1 MLFFLGGKVKIALCF
16 YTNQIGGRILT
27 RMIIPYG
34 IEQLP
39 TKTEA
44 RKRGEHDKVAAI
56 FRDGAILN
64 CITISFWAVRRDT

>member
-1 MLFFLGGKVKIALCF
+1 
-16 YTNQIGGRILT
+16 
-27 RMIIPYG
+27 MIIPYG

-56 FRDGAILN
+56 FRDGDLLH
-64 CITISFWAVRRDT
+64 CITISFWAVRMDT